1 RPMSVASRF
10 ACVLTLAVNYGWEL
24 LAGTIDPAHNDPEW
38 NGSYFSNDH
47 QLVTD
52 EDARTLARAL
62 ERALPGLPDHDAS
75 AHEERVMGTLPNGT
89 PWRGTAP
96 DTPVSAYKAF
106 SGPVKDE
113 LKAAAIV

>member
-1 RPMSVASRF
+1 MSVASRF

-24 LAGTIDPAHNDPEW
+24 LAGTIDPAHNDPKW

-47 QLVTD
+47 QLVPH
-52 EDARTLARAL
+52 EDARPLARDL
-62 ERALPGLPDHDAS
+62 ERALPAHPEHDAS
-75 AHEERVMGTLPNGT
+75 AHAETVIGPRPTGSPL
-89 PWRGTAP
+89 RGSAP